1 MKGIK
6 AIYIIGAAV
15 ALAGCSDKELAG
27 DATLSFT
34 PKSLS
39 AGVSSVSF
47 GAKNDL
53 TATLPVRAQNT
64 QWSLT
69 GEPAWLTVEPK
80 QGSES
85 ADVKLTAQENTSA
98 DEARMGV
105 LSLTGSDLNVNR
117 TISVLQ
123 KQADVILVPST
134 TSLSVKAAASSVNV
148 AVTANVEWT
157 ATCSDTWLSLE
168 CSGNTLNVTI
178 AENLGASRSTTIHL
192 KRTGTDATLAT
203 IEVAQGEAGVTGSTE
218 QLTLDV
224 NGEERTY
231 TFEANAS
238 WTATTSAPAWL
249 TVTPANGSHVDKQ
262 LKITAQPN
270 YQANERSGFIYIK
283 IGTTTK
289 LEIPVKQNGV
299 EMTMSETSLKFDADT
314 EIKTVTVTSNVP
326 WQIIN
331 KPEWITVS
339 PSNGETGSTNIDIK
353 AEANND
359 NSPRDGRVEFA
370 IGGGTN
376 GFLSI
381 DVSQNGAHIT
391 EVPNSLDI
399 LSYAQSFAID
409 VHATGFWMVTT
420 DSGDWIQ
427 VSPTEHTGD
436 GVLEI
441 EIAEN
446 TSNSKRTGKVTII
459 QPGGAQENQVI
470 TINQAGK
477 TFTMDCSDVISSAK
491 PCTVTVSVASGVN
504 WIVESEVDWLTPS
517 PLQGTG
523 NGEINVDVAFNPS
536 VNSRN
541 GNLKFTA
548 DGKGEALFAFSQ
560 PGRTL
565 SVDAEQMSFSS
576 KGGESQVITIAA
588 DGEFDVTTNRQWITV
603 IRQSGANTF
612 TISVPELA
620 GEAAR
625 GGEVTIA
632 LTGVPSGEET
642 LTRTVKVTQAMTS
655 VGLGGFEED
664 EEWN

>member
-1 MKGIK
+1 MKKKI
-6 AIYIIGAAV
+6 AISILGAAV
-15 ALAGCSDKELAG
+15 ALTGCSDKELAG
-27 DATLSFT
+27 DIVVGIT
-34 PKSLS
+34 PKSLTVG
-39 AGVSSVSF
+39 ANSVYF
-47 GAKNDL
+47 GANDNL
-53 TATLPVRAQNT
+53 TTTLPVKTQNLA
-64 QWSLT
+64 WNIE
-69 GEPAWLTVEPK
+69 GEPAWLTVAPK
-80 QGSES
+80 QGNQNT
-85 ADVKLTAQENTSA
+85 DVTLTAQENTSV
-98 DEARMGV
+98 DEPRVGV
-105 LSLTGSDLNVNR
+105 LSLTASEISIDRPIAVNQQQAA
-117 TISVLQ
+117 IVLT
-123 KQADVILVPST
+123 LST

-192 KRTGTDATLAT
+192 KRTGTDGTLAT

-224 NGEERTY
+224 NGEERLY
-231 TFEANAS
+231 TFEADAS

-262 LKITAQPN
+262 VKITAQPN
-270 YQANERSGFIYIK
+270 YQTNERSGFVYIK
-283 IGTTTK
+283 IGSTTK

-314 EIKTVTVTSNVP
+314 EIKTVTITSNVP

-441 EIAEN
+441 KIAEN
-446 TSNSKRTGKVTII
+446 TTDSKRTGTVTII
-459 QPGGAQENQVI
+459 QSDLQDKQTI

-477 TFTMDCSDVISSAK
+477 TFTVDCSDVISSAK
-491 PCTVTVSVASGVN
+491 PCTVTVSVVSNVN
-504 WIVESEVDWLTPS
+504 WAVESEVLWLTPS

-523 NGEINVDVAFNPS
+523 DGEIKVDVAFNPS
-536 VNSRN
+536 VNRRD

-548 DGKGEALFAFSQ
+548 DGKDAALFAFSQ

-565 SVDAEQMSFSS
+565 SVDTEQMSFSS
-576 KGGESQVITIAA
+576 KGGESQVITVAA
-588 DGEFDVTTNRQWITV
+588 DGGFDITTNRQWITV
-603 IRQSGANTF
+603 VRQPGANTF
-612 TISVPELA
+612 TVSVPELT

-625 GGEVTIA
+625 GGEVTIT